1 MNPYVCIMHTRLP
14 FLTARMATLLELAVL
29 ATQVFLD
36 TVLIME
42 FIFSSLFLC
51 FALLC
56 NCKGVTCVVFALSCM
71 SVAKVLLCS
80 PH

>member
-42 FIFSSLFLC
+42 FIFSSLCLC
-51 FALLC
+51 FALSW
-56 NCKGVTCVVFALSCM
+56 VFAEVFGILIRIPFPPC
-71 SVAKVLLCS
+71 
-80 PH
+80 

>member
-42 FIFSSLFLC
+42 FIFSSLFGCL
-51 FALLC
+51 
-56 NCKGVTCVVFALSCM
+56 VVC
-71 SVAKVLLCS
+71 
-80 PH
+80 

>member
-42 FIFSSLFLC
+42 FIFSSLSLC

-56 NCKGVTCVVFALSCM
+56 NCK
-71 SVAKVLLCS
+71 
-80 PH
+80 

>member
-29 ATQVFLD
+29 ATRVFLD

-42 FIFSSLFLC
+42 FIFSSLFVCL
-51 FALLC
+51 
-56 NCKGVTCVVFALSCM
+56 VVCLF
-71 SVAKVLLCS
+71 K
-80 PH
+80 